1 MIKKNT
7 SSLMRRQ
14 ARQGY
19 LFIIPLVIGLIWFFI
34 IPIVRSLIFSFCSVT
49 LNDSGTGYDLAFQGI
64 KSYIYAFREDADYVP
79 GLLKSIG
86 QMCGQAPLI
95 IIFSFFMASILN
107 QEFKGRTFFRVIM
120 FLPIVVVSA
129 TLTEVNSGDSLQYQ
143 MGAFNSFKG
152 SFSSGMTSFSSE
164 FFGYMQDVGISA
176 DITEKIQGLIDGVY
190 DIIDL
195 SAIQILILLTGM
207 QSISPS
213 LYEAAKVEGG
223 TAWENFWKITFPM
236 VSPLILTCVI
246 YTIIDSFTATGNTIM
261 DMIDK
266 QAFSNANFSVSA
278 AMSWSYFAIVMLI
291 LGAVSFLLSK
301 VLFYHDK

>member
-7 SSLMRRQ
+7 HSLMRRQ

-19 LFIIPLVIGLIWFFI
+19 LFIIPLVIGLVWFFL
-34 IPIVRSLIFSFCSVT
+34 IPIVRSLIFSVCNVN
-49 LNDSGTGYDLAFQGI
+49 LNEDGTGYTLDFQGI
-64 KSYIYAFREDADYVP
+64 QSYIYAFTEDADFVP
-79 GLLKSIG
+79 GLIKAVGL
-86 QMCGQAPLI
+86 MCGQAPLI

-129 TLTEVNSGDSLQYQ
+129 ALTEVNANDSLQWQ

-152 SFSSGMTSFSSE
+152 SFSSGMTQFSGQ
-164 FFGYMQDVGISA
+164 FFSYMQDIGIPA
-176 DITEKIQGLIDGVY
+176 NLTQQIQSIIDGVY
-190 DIIDL
+190 EIIDM

-246 YTIIDSFTATGNTIM
+246 YTIIDSFTASDNTIM
-261 DMIDK
+261 AMIDE
-266 QAFSNANFSVSA
+266 QAFSKANFSVSA
-278 AMSWSYFAIVMLI
+278 AMSWSYFVVVIAILAI
-291 LGAVSFLLSK
+291 VSFLLSM
-301 VLFYHDK
+301 VLFYYDE

>member
-34 IPIVRSLIFSFCSVT
+34 IPIIRSLIFSFCEVT

-79 GLLKSIG
+79 GLAKSIG

-152 SFSSGMTSFSSE
+152 SFSGSMTSFSSE
-164 FFGYMQDVGISA
+164 FFGYMQDVGIPA
-176 DITEKIQGLIDGVY
+176 DITEQIQKIIDGVY